1 MLTSPPMSVTICVYI
16 YYIIIH
22 AKLRLRSSPKS
33 SSSVI
38 SIERCLHR
46 STNLW
51 GNGPSANAGHR
62 RMQDIRTEWSHCVEV
77 LKMREPVKKSIG
89 HGSYNQIV
97 ARSIQIIYYMFTSNW
112 PEPRWLINIYI
123 KYMIHSQL
131 VNASLFSPRSIS
143 PQGWP
148 PTAIPTALCNPSTTE
163 TPRSLAS
170 ANGIGSIK
178 SRLYHTILYIY
189 IHVSNMI
196 CVNICECDIYI
207 YIDICNVC

>member
-1 MLTSPPMSVTICVYI
+1 MTTGYNLFLWIPHLINIYSILYNNKYIYIYVWCELYIYIICMLTSPPMSVTICVYI

-97 ARSIQIIYYMFTSNW
+97 ARSIQIIYYMFTSN
-112 PEPRWLINIYI
+112 
-123 KYMIHSQL
+123 
-131 VNASLFSPRSIS
+131 
-143 PQGWP
+143 
-148 PTAIPTALCNPSTTE
+148 
-163 TPRSLAS
+163 
-170 ANGIGSIK
+170 
-178 SRLYHTILYIY
+178 
-189 IHVSNMI
+189 
-196 CVNICECDIYI
+196 
-207 YIDICNVC
+207 